1 MPPIEYPPELP
12 VSQHK
17 DEIARAIR
25 DHQVVIIA
33 GETGSGKTT
42 QIPKIC
48 LELGRGVTGQIGHTQ
63 PRRLAARTVA
73 ERIAEELGSPLGET
87 VGYKVRFTDRS
98 ADDTLVKLMTDGIL
112 LTELGRDKR
121 LSRYDTLI
129 IDEAHERSLNIDF
142 ILGYLRQLLPQRPDL
157 KVIITSATIDPER
170 FAKAFGGAPVVEVS
184 GRTYPV
190 EVRYRPIEARQPEEG
205 DQPQAIGDAIDE
217 LSKAGPGDI
226 LVFLSGEREIRD
238 TADALAGRDRLE
250 VLPLYSR
257 LSAADQHKVFEQ
269 RAKGNTRRVVLA
281 TNVAE
286 TSLTVP
292 GIHYVIDPG
301 TARISR
307 YSHRTKVQRLPIE
320 PISQAS
326 ANQRKGRCGRT
337 ADGICIRLY
346 SEEDFESR
354 PEFTEPEILRTNLAS
369 VILQMAAIGLGDVPA
384 FPFIDPPDARQ
395 IADGLTL
402 LAELNAF
409 SDGRITA
416 LGRRLARLP
425 VDPRIGRMILEADR
439 NGCVREVLVIASA
452 LSIIDPR
459 ERPAD
464 AQQAADDKHRRFA
477 DPDSDFTAYLNLWA
491 YLAERQRE
499 LSSSAFRRLC
509 RADYLNYLRVREWQ
523 DLHGQLQRLAG
534 DLDVKVDSSSPE
546 RAVVHLSLL
555 AGLLSQ
561 IGMKTE
567 PAHPA
572 ASPRGDGSP
581 GPGTARRRP
590 RAEYLGARNARFA
603 IFPGSSLARQAPD
616 WIVAAELVETSRL
629 WARTAARIEPEWVE
643 PLAAHLVRRSYSEP
657 HWERKRGSAVALEK
671 VTLYGVPLVTDR
683 PVPYGRIDPPA
694 ARELFIRHALVEG
707 DWQTNHRFFAENRR
721 LLAEAEELEHRVRRR
736 GLVIGEDELFAF
748 YDARIPAGVV
758 SAAHFDTWW
767 KQARRADPGLLTP
780 LPGDLL
786 SDDAAQISTDSYPDI
801 WTSESPAL
809 KALPLSYAF
818 EPGSDADGVTVDVP
832 LSRLNQ
838 LDPAE
843 FSWQVPGLR
852 QELITEMIRSLP
864 KSLRRDLVP
873 APDVAREVLARL
885 GEPSGDLRDAVARE
899 LRSLRG
905 VTVPRDAWDSSKLPP
920 HLRITLRVTDGDR
933 VLAEGKDV
941 AELQRELRPR
951 LRAVLSKAAA
961 GLTRTGLTSWNFGE
975 LPAVFREG
983 TVVAYPALADAG
995 DAVDVRLFE
1004 TQAAARAAMW
1014 AGTRR
1019 LVLLGAP
1026 SPASGFKSIADRLS
1040 TPAKLALSHN
1050 PHGGVAA
1057 MFADCV
1063 SCAADFLMAEAGGPA
1078 WDQEGFNRLS
1088 AAVRSRLHEVTAEV
1102 VTHVESAL
1110 RVAHAVETRLGDLKA
1125 DAVQPALADMRA
1137 QLSGLIY
1144 PGFVTATGYR
1154 RLPQLTRYLRGIERR
1169 LDKLPENPARDAAN
1183 MAVAQRAEQAYRQ
1196 AVADLP
1202 PERRTDPQVTDVRW
1216 MLEELRV
1223 SLFAQTLGTLGPV
1236 SENRIL
1242 AALDRLSSRVAAP
1255 RSLSRRIAPAD
1266 PYRDVGR
1273 FQGVLHDTGQVIADR
1288 VQVHRVFQPG
1298 RERGHGLVRV
1308 VPGPVEPAVHRPLHP
1323 VSQRA
1328 EQRRGGQRGHG
1339 HRHRGMDRQDP
1350 GGQQHQSGVHPDQ
1363 QAGDDRVGQGPGDD
1377 PVDRVQPVLHDGDA
1391 DGDRQAHPD
1400 ADYHSRVESR
1410 FPGIGRKG
1418 GWD

>member
-1 MPPIEYPPELP
+1 MPPISYPPELP
-12 VSQHK
+12 VSQRR
-17 DEIARAIR
+17 DEIAEAIR

-48 LELGRGVTGQIGHTQ
+48 LDLGRGVTGQIGHTQ

-112 LTELGRDKR
+112 LTELGRDKQ

-142 ILGYLRQLLPQRPDL
+142 ILGYLRQLLPRRPDL

-170 FAKAFGGAPVVEVS
+170 FANAFGGAPVVEVS

-190 EVRYRPIEARQPEEG
+190 EVRYRPLPEEG
-205 DQPQAIGDAIDE
+205 DQAQAIGDAIDE
-217 LSKAGPGDI
+217 LAKAGPGDI

-257 LSAADQHKVFEQ
+257 LSAADQHKVFQ
-269 RAKGNTRRVVLA
+269 RRAPAAACRVVLA

-292 GIHYVIDPG
+292 GIKYVIDPG

-384 FPFIDPPDARQ
+384 FPFIDPPDARN

-409 SDGRITA
+409 SDGRITG

-425 VDPRIGRMILEADR
+425 VDPRVGRMILEADR
-439 NGCVREVLVIASA
+439 NGCVREVLIIASA

-459 ERPAD
+459 ERPTD

-534 DLDVKVDSSSPE
+534 DLGVNVDSSSAE

-567 PAHPA
+567 PARPA
-572 ASPRGDGSP
+572 VAARGDGAP
-581 GPGTARRRP
+581 GAGAAGRRP

-657 HWERKRGSAVALEK
+657 HWEKKRGSAVALEK

-683 PVPYGRIDPPA
+683 PVAYGRIDPPA

-748 YDARIPAGVV
+748 YDARVPAEVV

-780 LPGDLL
+780 LPDDLL
-786 SDDAAQISTDSYPDI
+786 SDDAAQVSTDSYPDI

-809 KALPLSYAF
+809 KALPLTYAF
-818 EPGSDADGVTVDVP
+818 EPGSQADGVTVDVP

-905 VTVPRDAWDSSKLPP
+905 VSVPRDAWDSAKLSP
-920 HLRITLRVTDGDR
+920 HLRITVRVTEGDR
-933 VLAEGKDV
+933 ALAEGKDV

-975 LPAVFREG
+975 LPTVFREG

-995 DAVDVRLFE
+995 QTVDVRLFE
-1004 TQAAARAAMW
+1004 TEAAARAAMW
-1014 AGTRR
+1014 TGTRR
-1019 LVLLGAP
+1019 LILLGAP
-1026 SPASGFKSIADRLS
+1026 SPVKSIAGRLS
-1040 TPAKLALSHN
+1040 TQAKLALSHN

-1057 MFADCV
+1057 MFANCV

-1078 WDQEGFNRLS
+1078 RDREGFDRLS
-1088 AAVRSRLHEVTAEV
+1088 AAVRSRLHEVTYEV
-1102 VTHVESAL
+1102 VTQVESAL
-1110 RVAHAVETRLGDLKA
+1110 RVAHAVESRLDDLKA
-1125 DAVQPALADMRA
+1125 DAVQPAVADLRA

-1169 LDKLPENPARDAAN
+1169 LDKLPENPARDATN
-1183 MAVAQRAEQAYRQ
+1183 MAVARRAEQAYRQ

-1202 PERRTDPQVTDVRW
+1202 PARRTDPQVTDVRW

-1236 SENRIL
+1236 SENRVL
-1242 AALDRLSSRVAAP
+1242 AALDRLS
-1255 RSLSRRIAPAD
+1255 
-1266 PYRDVGR
+1266 
-1273 FQGVLHDTGQVIADR
+1273 
-1288 VQVHRVFQPG
+1288 
-1298 RERGHGLVRV
+1298 
-1308 VPGPVEPAVHRPLHP
+1308 RP
-1323 VSQRA
+1323 
-1328 EQRRGGQRGHG
+1328 
-1339 HRHRGMDRQDP
+1339 
-1350 GGQQHQSGVHPDQ
+1350 
-1363 QAGDDRVGQGPGDD
+1363 
-1377 PVDRVQPVLHDGDA
+1377 
-1391 DGDRQAHPD
+1391 
-1400 ADYHSRVESR
+1400 
-1410 FPGIGRKG
+1410 
-1418 GWD
+1418 

>member
-1 MPPIEYPPELP
+1 VVSSQAELAAPAEAPAEPAKARSRSRRPRRERPGNRRAEVQAAARAARRAAMPPITYPPELP
-12 VSQHK
+12 VSQRR
-17 DEIARAIR
+17 DEIGRAIEEN
-25 DHQVVIIA
+25 QVVIIA

-48 LELGRGVTGQIGHTQ
+48 LEIGRGVTGQIGHTQ

-87 VGYKVRFTDRS
+87 VGYQVRFTDVS

-112 LTELGRDKR
+112 LTELARDRK

-142 ILGYLRQLLPQRPDL
+142 ILGCLRQLLPERPDL

-170 FAKAFGGAPVVEVS
+170 FAAAFGDAPIIEVS

-190 EVRYRPIEARQPEEG
+190 EVRYRPIEPIEG
-205 DQPQAIGDAIDE
+205 GEDAEQGQAISDAVDE
-217 LSKAGPGDI
+217 LSAEGPGDI

-238 TADALAGRDRLE
+238 TADLLAGRDRLE

-257 LSAADQHKVFEQ
+257 LSAAEQHRVFERRQ
-269 RAKGNTRRVVLA
+269 ASSFTRRVVLA

-307 YSHRTKVQRLPIE
+307 YSRGTKVQRLPIE

-346 SEEDFESR
+346 SEADFESR

-369 VILQMAAIGLGDVPA
+369 VILQMAAIGLGDVPK
-384 FPFIDPPDARQ
+384 FPFIDPPDARN

-402 LAELNAF
+402 LVELNAF
-409 SDGRITA
+409 KNGRITG
-416 LGRRLARLP
+416 LGRKLARLP

-439 NGCVREVLVIASA
+439 NGCVREVLIIAAA
-452 LSIIDPR
+452 LSIQDPR

-477 DPDSDFTAYLNLWA
+477 DSDSDFIAYLNLWD

-509 RADYLNYLRVREWQ
+509 RAEYLNYLRVREWQ
-523 DLHGQLQRLAG
+523 DLQGQLQRLAG
-534 DLDVKVDSSSPE
+534 DLGVAVDSSSAE
-546 RAVVHLSLL
+546 RNAVHLSLL

-561 IGMKTE
+561 LGMKTD
-567 PAHPA
+567 PAHPS
-572 ASPRGDGSP
+572 ASAQSAVG
-581 GPGTARRRP
+581 RRP

-603 IFPGSSLARQAPD
+603 IFPGSGLARKAPD

-629 WARTAARIEPEWVE
+629 WARTVARIEPEWIE

-657 HWERKRGSAVALEK
+657 HWERKQGGAVALEK
-671 VTLYGVPLVTDR
+671 VTLYGVPIVIDR
-683 PVPYGRIDPPA
+683 KVSYGRIDPAA

-707 DWQTNHRFFAENRR
+707 DWQTPHRFFAENRR
-721 LLAEAEELEHRVRRR
+721 LLEEAAELEHRVRRR
-736 GLVIGEDELFAF
+736 GLVVGEDELFAF
-748 YDARIPAGVV
+748 YDARIPADVV
-758 SAAHFDTWW
+758 SAQHFDTWW
-767 KQARRADPGLLTP
+767 KRARRSDPSLLTFKP
-780 LPGDLL
+780 ADLL
-786 SDDAAQISTDSYPDI
+786 SADAEEVSTDSYPDV
-801 WTSESPAL
+801 WTSQSAGLET
-809 KALPLSYAF
+809 LPLSYAF
-818 EPGSDADGVTVDVP
+818 EPGSDTDGVTVDIP

-838 LDPAE
+838 VNAAE

-852 QELITEMIRSLP
+852 TELVTEMIRSLP

-873 APDVAREVLARL
+873 APDVAREVVARL
-885 GEPSGDLRDAVARE
+885 GPPSGDLRDAVARE
-899 LRSLRG
+899 LCSLRG
-905 VTVPRDAWDSSKLPP
+905 VTVPRDAWDLSKLPP
-920 HLRITLRVTDGDR
+920 HLRITVRVTDGDR

-941 AELQRELRPR
+941 ADLQHELRPQ
-951 LRAVLSKAAA
+951 LRAVLSQAAA
-961 GLTRTGLTSWNFGE
+961 GLTRSGLTSWNFDA
-975 LPAVFREG
+975 LPTVFREG

-995 DAVDVRLFE
+995 TTVDVRLFE
-1004 TQAAARAAMW
+1004 TEAAARAAMW

-1019 LVLLGAP
+1019 LILLGAP
-1026 SPASGFKSIADRLS
+1026 SPVKSIAGRLS

-1050 PHGGVAA
+1050 PHGSVAA

-1063 SCAADFLMAEAGGPA
+1063 NCAADYLMAQAGGPA
-1078 WDQEGFNRLS
+1078 RDREGFERLS
-1088 AAVRSRLHEVTAEV
+1088 AAVRSGLHQVTADV
-1102 VTHVESAL
+1102 VTHTESAL
-1110 RVAHAVETRLGDLKA
+1110 RLAHAVQTRLDDNRA
-1125 DAVQPALADMRA
+1125 DVARPAVADMRV

-1144 PGFVTATGYR
+1144 PGFVAAAGYR
-1154 RLPQLTRYLRGIERR
+1154 RLPHLTRYLRGIERR
-1169 LDKLPENPARDAAN
+1169 LDKLPENPARDAAS

-1202 PERRTDPQVTDVRW
+1202 PGRHDDPDVTEVRW

-1223 SLFAQTLGTLGPV
+1223 SLFAQTLGTLAPV

-1242 AALDRLSSRVAAP
+1242 AALARL
-1255 RSLSRRIAPAD
+1255 
-1266 PYRDVGR
+1266 
-1273 FQGVLHDTGQVIADR
+1273 
-1288 VQVHRVFQPG
+1288 
-1298 RERGHGLVRV
+1298 
-1308 VPGPVEPAVHRPLHP
+1308 RP
-1323 VSQRA
+1323 
-1328 EQRRGGQRGHG
+1328 
-1339 HRHRGMDRQDP
+1339 
-1350 GGQQHQSGVHPDQ
+1350 
-1363 QAGDDRVGQGPGDD
+1363 
-1377 PVDRVQPVLHDGDA
+1377 
-1391 DGDRQAHPD
+1391 
-1400 ADYHSRVESR
+1400 
-1410 FPGIGRKG
+1410 
-1418 GWD
+1418 